1 MFVWRSKKLV
11 QLTFLYFDMPSF
23 GFESQA
29 MSNLS
34 MSTMILQWASV
45 AHFTVDRPCSDGAI
59 KNLINPEAR

>member
-1 MFVWRSKKLV
+1 M
-11 QLTFLYFDMPSF
+11 TFLYFDMPSF

-34 MSTMILQWASV
+34 MSTTILQWASV
-45 AHFTVDRPCSDGAI
+45 AHPTVDGPFSVGAI